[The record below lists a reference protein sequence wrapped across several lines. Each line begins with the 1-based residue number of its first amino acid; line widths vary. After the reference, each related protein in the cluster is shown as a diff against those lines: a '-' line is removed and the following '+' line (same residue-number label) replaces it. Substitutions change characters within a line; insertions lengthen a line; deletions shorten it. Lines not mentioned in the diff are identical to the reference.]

1 MRFGFDAAQGMND
14 FALRINDK
22 CGALN
27 PETLAA
33 VHRFFF
39 EYAIK
44 VADGFFF
51 VGEQRK
57 VEVLLVAE
65 RAMALHAVSRDA
77 EHLIAQSLEV
87 GEMVTEPLSFSRAA
101 RCIVFRIEI
110 EHDAVAAQGR
120 ERNRRTGVAL
130 ERKVRCFHAGSKFC
144 HHLVSLK

>member
-44 VADGFFF
+44 VADGFFL

-65 RAMALHAVSRDA
+65 RAMALHAVS
-77 EHLIAQSLEV
+77 
-87 GEMVTEPLSFSRAA
+87 
-101 RCIVFRIEI
+101 
-110 EHDAVAAQGR
+110 
-120 ERNRRTGVAL
+120 
-130 ERKVRCFHAGSKFC
+130 
-144 HHLVSLK
+144 